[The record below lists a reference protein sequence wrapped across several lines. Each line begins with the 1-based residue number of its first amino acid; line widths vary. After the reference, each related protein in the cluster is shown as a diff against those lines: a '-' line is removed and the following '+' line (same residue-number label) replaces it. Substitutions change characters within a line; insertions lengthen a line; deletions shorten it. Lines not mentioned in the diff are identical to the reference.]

1 MSRTRVAWFVFIL
14 SVICLVAPASQAQTS
29 ISLTFGSGTV
39 GVYSD
44 NGLYGFSGTDGLSL
58 SFGNVAFNGTNYT
71 DTNGA
76 LSFTAG
82 GNTFSSLPVSGLT
95 SQSSY
100 NYYDSYPVWEEYCSF
115 GCYWYIAYY
124 EDEYY
129 SGSSDTVNGTFAP
142 GTPIEIGGQPFEIAS
157 GSFDFTYGYNYEGG
171 CCGYYY
177 GNYFD
182 GGAINLTAN
191 PDPVVPEPS
200 TYLTMGTGLL
210 LLAGVFRRK
219 LLKTNRLTS
228 HGRSSPS
235 AC

>member
-1 MSRTRVAWFVFIL
+1 M
-14 SVICLVAPASQAQTS
+14 
-29 ISLTFGSGTV
+29 
-39 GVYSD
+39 
-44 NGLYGFSGTDGLSL
+44 YGFSGTDGLSL

-76 LSFTAG
+76 LSFTGG

-100 NYYDSYPVWEEYCSF
+100 NYYDSYPVWEEHCFF

-182 GGAINLTAN
+182 DGAINLTAN

-219 LLKTNRLTS
+219 LLKT
-228 HGRSSPS
+228 
-235 AC
+235 